1 MRQIAVLEMVEFLVE
16 MIREYHAV
24 AQSTRLKPEVER
36 EGSSMSFDLYWSL

>member
-1 MRQIAVLEMVEFLVE
+1 MRQIAVLEMVE